1 MLTRL
6 AILMIR
12 FYQRAISPWL
22 GANCRFQP
30 TCSQYTLEA
39 IKKYG
44 PIRGILKGAYRI
56 LRCHPW
62 NRGGYDP
69 P

>member
-6 AILMIR
+6 AILLIR

-39 IKKYG
+39 IEKYG

-56 LRCHPW
+56 LRCNPW